1 MWLIVEKIFKKLRR
15 MGRGRRDSELGQPI
29 QKELPVKRSTGRKD
43 YLNVIRSPC
52 AEESKAKIVA

>member
-1 MWLIVEKIFKKLRR
+1 

-29 QKELPVKRSTGRKD
+29 QKESPVKRSTGRKD

-52 AEESKAKIVA
+52 AEGSKAKIVA